1 MKTNRII
8 TILLLAAIALG
19 EATAQ
24 ETRQL
29 SAEAERLLELLRYIK
44 GEKTL
49 SGTTANVNWN
59 FNEAK
64 WVNQHTGKWPAL
76 NCMDYIHHPFSS
88 KGGWIDYT
96 NVTEVNNWHKQGGV
110 ILIMWHWNVPA
121 NESGK
126 YSFYWGEEADKT
138 TFDVR
143 KIFEPESDE
152 YKLMLKDID
161 QIASY
166 LKLLKQRKIPVLW
179 RPLHEA
185 GGMWFWW
192 GRDPEA
198 CNELWRVMYD
208 RLVNHHKLDNLI
220 WVWTQA
226 AAWSKPYSD
235 GYRWYPGDE
244 YVDIV
249 SIDVYNNNSAT
260 NIYSNCY
267 KFLQKYSPNK
277 LVALTEC
284 GNVPTITKQWK
295 AKAKWLFFAP
305 WYDYNRTSNPN
316 SEEFKSTDHSNCDA
330 EWWKDA
336 FEQEYVLSREDFKVL
351 REEFVGISPTPDPSP
366 VREGSASAVYDL
378 SGRKMSNG
386 KGSNGQIPKGIY
398 IHQGKKVMVK

>member
-1 MKTNRII
+1 MKRLA
-8 TILLLAAIALG
+8 LLLL
-19 EATAQ
+19 TACVICGTHAQ
-24 ETRQL
+24 NTSQR
-29 SAEAERLLELLRYIK
+29 SAEAEQLFQCLQYIQGQK
-44 GEKTL
+44 IL

-96 NVTEVNNWHKQGGV
+96 NITEVYNWHRQGGV

-121 NESGK
+121 NENGK
-126 YSFYWGEEADKT
+126 YAFYWGEEADKT

-192 GRDPEA
+192 GRDPDA

-208 RLVNHHKLDNLI
+208 RLTGYHKLNNLI

-226 AAWSKPYSD
+226 AAWNQPYSD
-235 GYRWYPGDE
+235 GYRWYPGDD

-249 SIDVYNNNSAT
+249 SIDVYNNSSAS
-260 NIYSNCY
+260 NIYTSCF
-267 KFLQKYSPNK
+267 KFLKKYSPDK

-295 AKAKWLFFAP
+295 AGAKWLFFAP
-305 WYDYNRTSNPN
+305 WYDYGRTNNTSS
-316 SEEFKSTDHSNCDA
+316 SEFQSTDHSNCNAD
-330 EWWKDA
+330 WWKDA
-336 FEQEYVLSREDFKVL
+336 FSNDYVLSREDFKKL
-351 REEFVGISPTPDPSP
+351 REDFAAVMEGVKAYDSIDKSVEHASYNLNGTPWQPNQHGI
-366 VREGSASAVYDL
+366 RIQ
-378 SGRKMSNG
+378 NG
-386 KGSNGQIPKGIY
+386 KRY
-398 IHQGKKVMVK
+398 YVK

>member
-1 MKTNRII
+1 MKHLALQFLLI
-8 TILLLAAIALG
+8 LLAAGHLS
-19 EATAQ
+19 AQ
-24 ETRQL
+24 VGSNR
-29 SAEAERLLELLRYIK
+29 SAEAEELLAILQSIQGQRI
-44 GEKTL
+44 L

-76 NCMDYIHHPFSS
+76 NCMDFIHHPFSS

-96 NVTEVNNWHKQGGV
+96 NVTDVYNWHRQGGL

-126 YSFYWGEEADKT
+126 YAFYYGTEPDKT

-143 KIFEPESDE
+143 KIFEPASSE

-166 LKLLKQRKIPVLW
+166 LKLLKQRKVPVLW

-192 GRDPEA
+192 GRDAEA

-208 RLVNHHKLDNLI
+208 RLVNYHKLDNLI

-226 AAWSKPYSD
+226 AAWNKPYSD

-249 SIDVYNNNSAT
+249 SIDIYNNPNAA
-260 NIYSNCY
+260 NINTSCY
-267 KFLQKYSPNK
+267 KFLKQYSPEK

-284 GNVPTITKQWK
+284 GNVATITKQWN
-295 AKAKWLFFAP
+295 AGAKWLFFAP
-305 WYDYNRTSNPN
+305 WYDYGRTNNPA
-316 SEEFKSTDHSNCDA
+316 SADFKSTDHGNCNA

-336 FEQEYVLSREDFKVL
+336 FSNDYVLSRDDFRALKADL
-351 REEFVGISPTPDPSP
+351 VGVQNIPA
-366 VREGSASAVYDL
+366 SARTGEATADAVYDL
-378 SGRKMSNG
+378 SGRKIAGPESSGGIRIRNG
-386 KGSNGQIPKGIY
+386 RKYYDK
-398 IHQGKKVMVK
+398 